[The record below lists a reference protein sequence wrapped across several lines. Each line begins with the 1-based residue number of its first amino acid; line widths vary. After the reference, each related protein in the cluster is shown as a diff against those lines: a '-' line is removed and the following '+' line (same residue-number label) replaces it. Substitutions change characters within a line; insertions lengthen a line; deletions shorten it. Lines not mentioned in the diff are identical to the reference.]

1 MAGKVFLASGNA
13 FSNVAVGE
21 RALDNNSSG
30 QENVA
35 IGRHALTTNETG
47 SQNTAIGHGANV
59 GFDNLSNA
67 TAIGA
72 GATVDTSDALILGN
86 NANVGIG
93 VSSPGHNNGAARY
106 LTISS
111 GEGNPST
118 ISGTSLEL
126 IGGANATSG
135 LQNRIDFI
143 ARNTTGTNY
152 TTGRIEMSNSSSTTA
167 RGDMRFFTGGF
178 GNIDQRLLIEHNGKI
193 TFGNG
198 SNSYSLPTSRGSDGQ
213 VLSISHSTPG
223 ELEWTNPTSSPW
235 DVNGSN
241 ISRSSGYV
249 GIGTSSPT
257 EPLHIKRVANA
268 EAKIESSS
276 GLARLMLDGSVN
288 KAAIDFYDNG
298 TWGGTMGYSVTSDYL
313 FWTESGHGTIMVGK
327 SGNIGIGNTSPS
339 AKLEVTGNTKLDGDV
354 TVGNLSGTGER
365 NVIVDASGK
374 LVVAATNKV
383 AFLTGLSTGTNQTF
397 SGSSSFTVKLPNG
410 SSSFNDGAGYDPNSG
425 YFTAPADGTYQI
437 NVSLQV
443 YIPSPQYSG
452 LLQLVLRH
460 GGGKFGEAVESVAS
474 SDGSSTYINISMS
487 QTIKLSSGQSIWLE
501 MFSSQDDGNI
511 ENWSSSFSGHLVH

>member
-1 MAGKVFLASGNA
+1 NTAVGLSALSSNSSGNYNTAVGEVALQSNTDGEGNVAMGHKSMEFNNSGGFNVAIGSYSLSKSINA

-198 SNSYSLPTSRGSDGQ
+198 SNSYSLPTSRGSD
-213 VLSISHSTPG
+213 
-223 ELEWTNPTSSPW
+223 
-235 DVNGSN
+235 
-241 ISRSSGYV
+241 
-249 GIGTSSPT
+249 
-257 EPLHIKRVANA
+257 
-268 EAKIESSS
+268 
-276 GLARLMLDGSVN
+276 
-288 KAAIDFYDNG
+288 
-298 TWGGTMGYSVTSDYL
+298 
-313 FWTESGHGTIMVGK
+313 
-327 SGNIGIGNTSPS
+327 
-339 AKLEVTGNTKLDGDV
+339 
-354 TVGNLSGTGER
+354 
-365 NVIVDASGK
+365 
-374 LVVAATNKV
+374 
-383 AFLTGLSTGTNQTF
+383 
-397 SGSSSFTVKLPNG
+397 
-410 SSSFNDGAGYDPNSG
+410 
-425 YFTAPADGTYQI
+425 
-437 NVSLQV
+437 
-443 YIPSPQYSG
+443 
-452 LLQLVLRH
+452 
-460 GGGKFGEAVESVAS
+460 
-474 SDGSSTYINISMS
+474 
-487 QTIKLSSGQSIWLE
+487 
-501 MFSSQDDGNI
+501 
-511 ENWSSSFSGHLVH
+511 